1 MVEEASQAP
10 LGHPTIY
17 RGSARPV
24 PTGGVVAQF
33 TLYSSCTL
41 QLSPAGSYYP
51 TPAKAKSRML
61 IAYPRYSK
69 TVRCAIK
76 PPIFSKSDTHGSG
89 FLSCE
94 SERILCCT
102 DRSTT
107 RAPGQPAT
115 LFDSPAAALALAL
128 PRPTSPHA
136 GQTATARTEHEPSG
150 CVQHIARHKAPPT
163 KHLVT
168 GTEALGTSQIWPGPP
183 PPSSHAN
190 RHHRRARI
198 GACTL

>member
-1 MVEEASQAP
+1 
-10 LGHPTIY
+10 
-17 RGSARPV
+17 
-24 PTGGVVAQF
+24 
-33 TLYSSCTL
+33 
-41 QLSPAGSYYP
+41 
-51 TPAKAKSRML
+51 ML

-128 PRPTSPHA
+128 PRPTSPNA

-183 PPSSHAN
+183 PPSHMSTAITAGRASAHG
-190 RHHRRARI
+190 RTDEPCHGMPPRGPRAR
-198 GACTL
+198 